1 MKTLRKIFI
10 VLLEVVLVCLMVVF
24 ILSFSVRDAVVKQMK
39 NVTVENVREE
49 IISDVNSNANI
60 SDESFNDIVN
70 NTEADALIRKYID
83 LLISGMAG
91 NNIDSDINIDKDV
104 ITFIDNNKDL
114 LKEKLGV
121 SDEQLEG
128 FKKSENLKK
137 ANDYFKE
144 KVQEGNESNKS
155 VVTTFRIYNNLI
167 SDSLRIIL
175 VISIVVLI
183 VIIGILKNSLLSLIK
198 IVGIDLV
205 ITAILSIIVVAILN
219 FIIISV
225 ADLAITVNY
234 SYGLIYG
241 IVALVI
247 GIIMIVSSN
256 IYKKKMS

>member
-49 IISDVNSNANI
+49 IISDVDSNIN
-60 SDESFNDIVN
+60 DESFNELVN
-70 NTEADALIRKYID
+70 NTEADALIQKYID

-91 NNIDSDINIDKDV
+91 NNIDSDINIDEDV

-121 SDEQLEG
+121 SDEQLEE

-144 KVQEGNESNKS
+144 KVQDGNESNKS

-175 VISIVVLI
+175 AISIIVLI

-198 IVGIDLV
+198 VVGIDLV
-205 ITAILSIIVVAILN
+205 ITAILSILIVTILN

-241 IVALVI
+241 VVALVI

>member
-49 IISDVNSNANI
+49 IISDVDSNIN
-60 SDESFNDIVN
+60 DESFNELVN
-70 NTEADALIRKYID
+70 NTEADALIQKYID

-91 NNIDSDINIDKDV
+91 NNIDSDINIDEDV

-121 SDEQLEG
+121 SDEQLEE

-175 VISIVVLI
+175 AISIIVLI

-198 IVGIDLV
+198 VVGIDLV
-205 ITAILSIIVVAILN
+205 ITAILSILVVTVLN

-225 ADLAITVNY
+225 ADLAFTVNY

-256 IYKKKMS
+256 IYKKMMS

>member
-49 IISDVNSNANI
+49 IISDVDSNINE
-60 SDESFNDIVN
+60 ESFNELVN
-70 NTEADALIRKYID
+70 NTEADALIQKYID

-91 NNIDSDINIDKDV
+91 NNIDSDINIDEDV

-121 SDEQLEG
+121 SDEQLEE

-175 VISIVVLI
+175 AISIIVLI

-198 IVGIDLV
+198 VVGIDLV
-205 ITAILSIIVVAILN
+205 ITAILSILVVTVLN

-241 IVALVI
+241 VVALVI

>member
-39 NVTVENVREE
+39 NVTIENVREE
-49 IISDVNSNANI
+49 IISDVDSNINE
-60 SDESFNDIVN
+60 ESFNELVN
-70 NTEADALIRKYID
+70 NTEADALIQKYID

-121 SDEQLEG
+121 SDEQLEE

-175 VISIVVLI
+175 AISIIVLI

-198 IVGIDLV
+198 VVGIDLV
-205 ITAILSIIVVAILN
+205 ITAILSILIVTILN

-256 IYKKKMS
+256 IYKKMMS

>member
-24 ILSFSVRDAVVKQMK
+24 ILSFSVRDTVVKQMK

-49 IISDVNSNANI
+49 IISDVDSNIN
-60 SDESFNDIVN
+60 DESFNELVN
-70 NTEADALIRKYID
+70 NTEADALIQKYID

-91 NNIDSDINIDKDV
+91 NNIDSDINIDEDV

-121 SDEQLEG
+121 SDEQLEE

-175 VISIVVLI
+175 AISIIVLI

-198 IVGIDLV
+198 VVGIDLV
-205 ITAILSIIVVAILN
+205 ITAILSILIVTILN

-241 IVALVI
+241 VVALVI

-256 IYKKKMS
+256 IYKKMMS

>member
-49 IISDVNSNANI
+49 IISDVDSNIN
-60 SDESFNDIVN
+60 DESFNELVN
-70 NTEADALIRKYID
+70 NTEADALIQKYID

-91 NNIDSDINIDKDV
+91 NNIDSDINIDEDV

-121 SDEQLEG
+121 SDEQLEE

-175 VISIVVLI
+175 AISIIVLI

-205 ITAILSIIVVAILN
+205 ITAILSILIVTVLN

-256 IYKKKMS
+256 IYKKMMS

>member
-24 ILSFSVRDAVVKQMK
+24 ILSFSARDAVVKQMK

-49 IISDVNSNANI
+49 IISDVDSNIN
-60 SDESFNDIVN
+60 DESFNELVN
-70 NTEADALIRKYID
+70 NTEADALIQKYID

-91 NNIDSDINIDKDV
+91 NNIDSDINIDEDV
-104 ITFIDNNKDL
+104 ITFIDNNKEL

-121 SDEQLEG
+121 SDEQLEE

-175 VISIVVLI
+175 AISIIVLI

-205 ITAILSIIVVAILN
+205 ITAILSILIVTILN

-241 IVALVI
+241 VVALVI

-256 IYKKKMS
+256 IYKKMMS

>member
-49 IISDVNSNANI
+49 IISDVDSNIN
-60 SDESFNDIVN
+60 DESFNELVN
-70 NTEADALIRKYID
+70 NTEADALIQKYID

-104 ITFIDNNKDL
+104 ITFIDNNKEL

-121 SDEQLEG
+121 SDEQLEE

-137 ANDYFKE
+137 ANDYFKK

-175 VISIVVLI
+175 AISIIVLI

-198 IVGIDLV
+198 VVGIDLV
-205 ITAILSIIVVAILN
+205 ITAILSILIVTVLN

-241 IVALVI
+241 VVALVI

>member
-49 IISDVNSNANI
+49 IISDVDSNIN
-60 SDESFNDIVN
+60 DESFNELVN
-70 NTEADALIRKYID
+70 NTEADALIQKYID

-91 NNIDSDINIDKDV
+91 NNIDSDINIDEDV

-121 SDEQLEG
+121 SDEQLEE

-175 VISIVVLI
+175 AISIIVLI

-198 IVGIDLV
+198 VVGIDLV
-205 ITAILSIIVVAILN
+205 ITAILSILIVTILN

-225 ADLAITVNY
+225 TDLAITVNY

-241 IVALVI
+241 VVALVI

>member
-24 ILSFSVRDAVVKQMK
+24 ILSFSVRDVVVKQMK

-49 IISDVNSNANI
+49 IISDVNSNIN
-60 SDESFNDIVN
+60 DESFNELVN
-70 NTEADALIRKYID
+70 NTEADALIQKYID
-83 LLISGMAG
+83 LLISGMVG
-91 NNIDSDINIDKDV
+91 NNIDSDINIDEDV
-104 ITFIDNNKDL
+104 ITFIDNNKEL

-121 SDEQLEG
+121 SDEQLEE

-175 VISIVVLI
+175 AISIIVLI

-198 IVGIDLV
+198 VVGIDLV
-205 ITAILSIIVVAILN
+205 ITAILSILIVTILN
-219 FIIISV
+219 FIIISA

-241 IVALVI
+241 VVALVI

-256 IYKKKMS
+256 IYKKKLS

>member
-49 IISDVNSNANI
+49 IISDVDSNIN
-60 SDESFNDIVN
+60 DESFNELVN
-70 NTEADALIRKYID
+70 NTEADALIQKYID

-91 NNIDSDINIDKDV
+91 NNIDSDINIDEDV
-104 ITFIDNNKDL
+104 ITFIDNNKEL

-121 SDEQLEG
+121 SDEQLEE

-155 VVTTFRIYNNLI
+155 VVTTSRIYNNLI

-175 VISIVVLI
+175 AISIIVLI

-198 IVGIDLV
+198 VVGIDLV
-205 ITAILSIIVVAILN
+205 ITAILSILIVTVLN

-241 IVALVI
+241 VVALVI

>member
-24 ILSFSVRDAVVKQMK
+24 ILSFSVRDTVVKQMK

-49 IISDVNSNANI
+49 IISDVDSNIN
-60 SDESFNDIVN
+60 DESFNELVN
-70 NTEADALIRKYID
+70 NTEADALIQKYID

-91 NNIDSDINIDKDV
+91 NNIDSDINIDEDV
-104 ITFIDNNKDL
+104 ITFIDNNKEL

-121 SDEQLEG
+121 SDEQLEE

-175 VISIVVLI
+175 AISIIVLI

-205 ITAILSIIVVAILN
+205 ITAILSILIVTILN

-256 IYKKKMS
+256 IYKKMMS

>member
-39 NVTVENVREE
+39 NVTVENVKEE
-49 IISDVNSNANI
+49 IISDVDSNIN
-60 SDESFNDIVN
+60 DESFNELVN
-70 NTEADALIRKYID
+70 NTEADALIQKYID

-91 NNIDSDINIDKDV
+91 NNIDSDINIDEDV

-121 SDEQLEG
+121 SDEQLEE

-175 VISIVVLI
+175 AISIIVLI

-205 ITAILSIIVVAILN
+205 ITAILSILIVTILN

-225 ADLAITVNY
+225 ADLAITVSY

-241 IVALVI
+241 VVALVI

-256 IYKKKMS
+256 IYKKMMS

>member
-49 IISDVNSNANI
+49 IISDVDSNIN
-60 SDESFNDIVN
+60 DESFNELVN
-70 NTEADALIRKYID
+70 NTEADALIQKYID

-91 NNIDSDINIDKDV
+91 NNIDSDINIDEDV
-104 ITFIDNNKDL
+104 ITFIDNNKEL

-121 SDEQLEG
+121 SDEQLEE

-175 VISIVVLI
+175 TISIIVLI

-198 IVGIDLV
+198 VVGIDLV
-205 ITAILSIIVVAILN
+205 ITAILSILIVTILN

-241 IVALVI
+241 VVALVI

>member
-49 IISDVNSNANI
+49 IISDVDSNIN
-60 SDESFNDIVN
+60 DESFNELVN
-70 NTEADALIRKYID
+70 NTEADALIQKYID

-91 NNIDSDINIDKDV
+91 NNIDSDINIDEDV
-104 ITFIDNNKDL
+104 ITFIDNNKEL

-121 SDEQLEG
+121 SDEQLEE

-155 VVTTFRIYNNLI
+155 VVITFRIYNNLI

-175 VISIVVLI
+175 AISIIVLI

-198 IVGIDLV
+198 VVGIDLV
-205 ITAILSIIVVAILN
+205 ITAILSILIVTVLN

-256 IYKKKMS
+256 IYKKKLS

>member
-49 IISDVNSNANI
+49 IISDVDSNIN
-60 SDESFNDIVN
+60 DESFNELVN
-70 NTEADALIRKYID
+70 NTEADALIQKYID

-91 NNIDSDINIDKDV
+91 NNIDSDINIDEDV

-121 SDEQLEG
+121 SDEQLEE

-175 VISIVVLI
+175 AISIIVLI

-198 IVGIDLV
+198 VVGIDLV
-205 ITAILSIIVVAILN
+205 ITAILSILVVTVLN

-225 ADLAITVNY
+225 DDLAITVNY

>member
-39 NVTVENVREE
+39 NVTIENVREE
-49 IISDVNSNANI
+49 IISDVDSNINE
-60 SDESFNDIVN
+60 ESFNELVN
-70 NTEADALIRKYID
+70 NTEADALIQKYID

-91 NNIDSDINIDKDV
+91 NNIDSDINIDEDV

-121 SDEQLEG
+121 SDEQLEE

-175 VISIVVLI
+175 AISIIVLI

-198 IVGIDLV
+198 VVGIDLV
-205 ITAILSIIVVAILN
+205 ITAILSILIVTILN

-256 IYKKKMS
+256 IYKKMMS

>member
-49 IISDVNSNANI
+49 IISDVDSNIN
-60 SDESFNDIVN
+60 DESFNELVN
-70 NTEADALIRKYID
+70 NTEADALIQKYID

-91 NNIDSDINIDKDV
+91 NNIDSDINIDEDV

-121 SDEQLEG
+121 SDEQLEE

-175 VISIVVLI
+175 AISIIVLI
-183 VIIGILKNSLLSLIK
+183 VIIGILKKSLLSLIK
-198 IVGIDLV
+198 VVGIDLI
-205 ITAILSIIVVAILN
+205 ITAILSILIVTILN

-225 ADLAITVNY
+225 TDLAITVNY

-241 IVALVI
+241 VVALVI

>member
-49 IISDVNSNANI
+49 IISDVDSNIN
-60 SDESFNDIVN
+60 DESFNELVN
-70 NTEADALIRKYID
+70 NTEADALIQKYID

-91 NNIDSDINIDKDV
+91 NNIDSDINIDEDV

-121 SDEQLEG
+121 SDGQLEE

-175 VISIVVLI
+175 AISIIVLI

-198 IVGIDLV
+198 VVGIDLV
-205 ITAILSIIVVAILN
+205 ITAILSILIVTILN

-241 IVALVI
+241 VVALVI

>member
-49 IISDVNSNANI
+49 IISDVDSNIN
-60 SDESFNDIVN
+60 DESFNELVN
-70 NTEADALIRKYID
+70 NTEADALIQKYIG

-91 NNIDSDINIDKDV
+91 NNIDSDINIDEDV
-104 ITFIDNNKDL
+104 ITFIDNNKEL

-121 SDEQLEG
+121 SDEQLEE

-167 SDSLRIIL
+167 SDNLRIIL
-175 VISIVVLI
+175 AISIIVLI

-198 IVGIDLV
+198 VVGIDLV
-205 ITAILSIIVVAILN
+205 ITAILSILVVTVLN

>member
-49 IISDVNSNANI
+49 IISDVDSNIN
-60 SDESFNDIVN
+60 DESFNELVN
-70 NTEADALIRKYID
+70 NTEADALIQKYID

-91 NNIDSDINIDKDV
+91 NNIDSDINIDEDV
-104 ITFIDNNKDL
+104 ITFIDNNKEL

-121 SDEQLEG
+121 SDEQLEE

-155 VVTTFRIYNNLI
+155 VVTTFRICNNLI

-175 VISIVVLI
+175 AISIIVLI

-198 IVGIDLV
+198 VVGIDLV
-205 ITAILSIIVVAILN
+205 ITAILSILIVTILN

-256 IYKKKMS
+256 IYKKMMS

>member
-49 IISDVNSNANI
+49 IISDVDSNIN
-60 SDESFNDIVN
+60 DESFNELVN
-70 NTEADALIRKYID
+70 NTEADALIQKYID

-91 NNIDSDINIDKDV
+91 NNIDSDINIDEDV
-104 ITFIDNNKDL
+104 ITFIDNNKEL

-121 SDEQLEG
+121 SNEQLEE

-175 VISIVVLI
+175 AISIIVLI

-198 IVGIDLV
+198 VVGIDLV
-205 ITAILSIIVVAILN
+205 ITAILSILIVTILN

-256 IYKKKMS
+256 IYKKMMS

>member
-49 IISDVNSNANI
+49 IISDVDSNINE
-60 SDESFNDIVN
+60 ESFNELVN
-70 NTEADALIRKYID
+70 NTEADALIQKYID

-91 NNIDSDINIDKDV
+91 NNIDSDINIDEDV
-104 ITFIDNNKDL
+104 ITFIDNNKEL

-121 SDEQLEG
+121 SDEQLEE

-175 VISIVVLI
+175 AISIIVLI

-198 IVGIDLV
+198 VVGIDLV
-205 ITAILSIIVVAILN
+205 ITAILSILIVTVLN

-241 IVALVI
+241 VVALVI

>member
-39 NVTVENVREE
+39 NVTIENVREE
-49 IISDVNSNANI
+49 IISDVDSNINE
-60 SDESFNDIVN
+60 ESFNELVN
-70 NTEADALIRKYID
+70 NTEADTLIQKYID

-91 NNIDSDINIDKDV
+91 NNIDSDINIDEDV

-121 SDEQLEG
+121 SDEQLEE

-175 VISIVVLI
+175 AISIIVLI

-198 IVGIDLV
+198 VVGIDLV
-205 ITAILSIIVVAILN
+205 ITAILSILIVTVLN

-225 ADLAITVNY
+225 ADLAITVSY

-256 IYKKKMS
+256 IYKKMMS

>member
-49 IISDVNSNANI
+49 IISDVDSNINE
-60 SDESFNDIVN
+60 ESFNELVN
-70 NTEADALIRKYID
+70 NTEADALIQKYID

-91 NNIDSDINIDKDV
+91 NNIDSDINIDEDV

-121 SDEQLEG
+121 SDEQLEE

-175 VISIVVLI
+175 AISIIVLI

-198 IVGIDLV
+198 VVGIDLV
-205 ITAILSIIVVAILN
+205 ITAILSILIVTILN

-256 IYKKKMS
+256 IYKKMMS

>member
-24 ILSFSVRDAVVKQMK
+24 MLSFSVRDAVVKQMK

-49 IISDVNSNANI
+49 IISDVDSNIN
-60 SDESFNDIVN
+60 DESFNELVN
-70 NTEADALIRKYID
+70 NTEADALIQKYID

-104 ITFIDNNKDL
+104 ITFIDNNKEL

-121 SDEQLEG
+121 SDEQLEE

-175 VISIVVLI
+175 AISIIVLI

-198 IVGIDLV
+198 VVGIDLV
-205 ITAILSIIVVAILN
+205 ITAILSILIVTILN

-256 IYKKKMS
+256 IYKKMMS

>member
-39 NVTVENVREE
+39 NVTIENVREE
-49 IISDVNSNANI
+49 IISDVDSNINE
-60 SDESFNDIVN
+60 ESFNELVN
-70 NTEADALIRKYID
+70 NTEADALIQKYID

-121 SDEQLEG
+121 SDEQLEE

-167 SDSLRIIL
+167 SGSLRIIL
-175 VISIVVLI
+175 AISIIVLI

-198 IVGIDLV
+198 VVGIDLV
-205 ITAILSIIVVAILN
+205 ITAILSILIVTILN

>member
-10 VLLEVVLVCLMVVF
+10 VLLEIVLVCLMVVF

-39 NVTVENVREE
+39 NVTVENVKEE
-49 IISDVNSNANI
+49 IISDVDSNIN
-60 SDESFNDIVN
+60 DESFNELVN
-70 NTEADALIRKYID
+70 NTEADALIQKYID

-91 NNIDSDINIDKDV
+91 NNIDSDINIDEDV
-104 ITFIDNNKDL
+104 ITFIDNNKEL

-121 SDEQLEG
+121 SDEQLEE

-175 VISIVVLI
+175 AISIIVLI

-198 IVGIDLV
+198 VVGIDLV
-205 ITAILSIIVVAILN
+205 ITAILSILIVTILN

-241 IVALVI
+241 VVALVI

-256 IYKKKMS
+256 IYKKMMS

>member
-10 VLLEVVLVCLMVVF
+10 VLLEIVLVCLMVVF
-24 ILSFSVRDAVVKQMK
+24 ILSFSVRDAVIKQMK

-49 IISDVNSNANI
+49 IISDVDSNIN
-60 SDESFNDIVN
+60 DESFNELVN
-70 NTEADALIRKYID
+70 NTEADALIQKYID

-104 ITFIDNNKDL
+104 ITFIDNNKEL

-121 SDEQLEG
+121 SDEQLEE

-144 KVQEGNESNKS
+144 RVQEGNESNKS

-175 VISIVVLI
+175 AISIIVLI

-198 IVGIDLV
+198 VVGIDLV
-205 ITAILSIIVVAILN
+205 ITAILSILIVTVLN

>member
-49 IISDVNSNANI
+49 IISDVDSNIN
-60 SDESFNDIVN
+60 DESFNELVN
-70 NTEADALIRKYID
+70 NTEADALIQKYID

-91 NNIDSDINIDKDV
+91 NNIDSDINIDEDV

-121 SDEQLEG
+121 SDEQLEE

-175 VISIVVLI
+175 AISIIVLI

-198 IVGIDLV
+198 VVGIDLV
-205 ITAILSIIVVAILN
+205 ITAILSIFIVTILN

-256 IYKKKMS
+256 IYKKMMS

>member
-39 NVTVENVREE
+39 NVTIENVREE
-49 IISDVNSNANI
+49 IISDVDSNINE
-60 SDESFNDIVN
+60 ESFNELVN
-70 NTEADALIRKYID
+70 NTEADALIQKYID

-104 ITFIDNNKDL
+104 ITFIDNNKEL

-121 SDEQLEG
+121 SDEQLEE

-144 KVQEGNESNKS
+144 KVQEGNEGNKS

-175 VISIVVLI
+175 AISIIVLI

-198 IVGIDLV
+198 VVGIDLV
-205 ITAILSIIVVAILN
+205 ITAILSILIVTILN

-225 ADLAITVNY
+225 ADLAFTVNY

-256 IYKKKMS
+256 IYKKMMS

>member
-49 IISDVNSNANI
+49 IISDVDSNIN
-60 SDESFNDIVN
+60 DESFNELVN
-70 NTEADALIRKYID
+70 NTEADALIQKYID

-104 ITFIDNNKDL
+104 ITFIDNNKEL

-121 SDEQLEG
+121 SDEQLEE

-175 VISIVVLI
+175 AISIIVLI
-183 VIIGILKNSLLSLIK
+183 VIIGILKNFLLSLIK
-198 IVGIDLV
+198 VVGIDLV
-205 ITAILSIIVVAILN
+205 ITAILSILIVTILN

-256 IYKKKMS
+256 IYKKMMS

>member
-49 IISDVNSNANI
+49 IISDVDSNIN
-60 SDESFNDIVN
+60 DESFNELVN
-70 NTEADALIRKYID
+70 NTEADALIQKYID

-91 NNIDSDINIDKDV
+91 NNIDSDINIDEDV

-121 SDEQLEG
+121 SDEQLEE

-175 VISIVVLI
+175 AISIIVLI

-198 IVGIDLV
+198 VVGIDLV
-205 ITAILSIIVVAILN
+205 ITAILSILIVTILN

-225 ADLAITVNY
+225 ADLAFTVNY

-256 IYKKKMS
+256 IYKKMMS

>member
-39 NVTVENVREE
+39 NVTIENVREE
-49 IISDVNSNANI
+49 IISDVDSNINE
-60 SDESFNDIVN
+60 ESFNELVN
-70 NTEADALIRKYID
+70 NTEADALIQKYID

-91 NNIDSDINIDKDV
+91 NNIDSDINIDEDV

-121 SDEQLEG
+121 SDEQLEE

-175 VISIVVLI
+175 AISIIVLI

-198 IVGIDLV
+198 VFGIDLV
-205 ITAILSIIVVAILN
+205 ITAILSILIVTILN

-225 ADLAITVNY
+225 ADLAITVSY

-256 IYKKKMS
+256 IYKKMMS

>member
-49 IISDVNSNANI
+49 IISDVDSNIN
-60 SDESFNDIVN
+60 DESFNELVN
-70 NTEADALIRKYID
+70 NTEADALIQKYID

-104 ITFIDNNKDL
+104 ITFIDNNKEL

-121 SDEQLEG
+121 SDEQLEE

-175 VISIVVLI
+175 AISIIVLI

-198 IVGIDLV
+198 VVGIDLV
-205 ITAILSIIVVAILN
+205 ITAILSILVVTVLN

>member
-10 VLLEVVLVCLMVVF
+10 FLLEVVLVCLMVVF

-49 IISDVNSNANI
+49 IISDVDSNIN
-60 SDESFNDIVN
+60 DESFNELVN
-70 NTEADALIRKYID
+70 NTEADALIQKYID

-104 ITFIDNNKDL
+104 ITFIDNNKEL

-121 SDEQLEG
+121 SDEQLEE

-175 VISIVVLI
+175 AISIIVLI

-198 IVGIDLV
+198 VVGIDLV
-205 ITAILSIIVVAILN
+205 ITAILSILIVTILN

-256 IYKKKMS
+256 IYKKMMS

>member
-24 ILSFSVRDAVVKQMK
+24 ILSFSVRDAVIKQMK

-49 IISDVNSNANI
+49 IISDVDSNIN
-60 SDESFNDIVN
+60 DESFNELVN
-70 NTEADALIRKYID
+70 NTEADALIQKYID

-91 NNIDSDINIDKDV
+91 NNIDSDINIDEDV
-104 ITFIDNNKDL
+104 ITFIDNNKEL

-121 SDEQLEG
+121 SDEQLEE

-175 VISIVVLI
+175 AISIIVLI

-198 IVGIDLV
+198 VVGIDLV
-205 ITAILSIIVVAILN
+205 ITAILSILIVTILN

-256 IYKKKMS
+256 IYKKMMS

>member
-49 IISDVNSNANI
+49 IISDVNSNIN
-60 SDESFNDIVN
+60 DESFNELVN
-70 NTEADALIRKYID
+70 NTEADALIQKYID

-104 ITFIDNNKDL
+104 ITFIDNNKEL

-121 SDEQLEG
+121 SDEQLEE

-175 VISIVVLI
+175 AISIIVLI

-198 IVGIDLV
+198 VVGIDLV
-205 ITAILSIIVVAILN
+205 ITAILSILIVTILN

-225 ADLAITVNY
+225 TDLAITVNY

-241 IVALVI
+241 VVALVI

>member
-49 IISDVNSNANI
+49 IISDVDSNIN
-60 SDESFNDIVN
+60 DESFNELVN
-70 NTEADALIRKYID
+70 NTEADALIQKYID

-91 NNIDSDINIDKDV
+91 NNIDSDINIDEDV

-121 SDEQLEG
+121 SDEQLEE

-155 VVTTFRIYNNLI
+155 VVTTFKVYNNLI

-225 ADLAITVNY
+225 ADLAFTVNY

-256 IYKKKMS
+256 IYKKMMS